1 MSRFSICAVISPT
14 NSSEIV
20 ISARVWGGKKKKIR
34 FREIKLARVRR
45 RKSRRARF
53 PDFPL
58 RDEEFALKNS
68 RETSGLFIFHFSVLH
83 YISTGEASVEH
94 SIPRDGECAR
104 NAGAE
109 RYISIYQLSPG
120 FHVLPNTFAKRH
132 ITSKL
137 SFFLSFLFL
146 LFLLFPFPPLMIM
159 VYNRLPFA
167 KSRGD
172 KESRAPESLPFDL
185 RKRIMTVIDGIVMYA
200 DSLCRFFFYES
211 RLVRISPQKCQ
222 LLCR

>member
-14 NSSEIV
+14 NSPEIV
-20 ISARVWGGKKKKIR
+20 ISARVWGGKKKDSIPGNKTGTS
-34 FREIKLARVRR
+34 RR

-68 RETSGLFIFHFSVLH
+68 RETSGLFIYHFSVLH

-137 SFFLSFLFL
+137 SFFLSFFS
-146 LFLLFPFPPLMIM
+146 FPSFPFPSSHD
-159 VYNRLPFA
+159 Y
-167 KSRGD
+167 
-172 KESRAPESLPFDL
+172 
-185 RKRIMTVIDGIVMYA
+185 GI
-200 DSLCRFFFYES
+200 
-211 RLVRISPQKCQ
+211 Q
-222 LLCR
+222 

>member
-1 MSRFSICAVISPT
+1 MRLCARNVAFFDLCGDLADKFAPKLLL
-14 NSSEIV
+14 
-20 ISARVWGGKKKKIR
+20 ARECGAGKKKDSIPGNKTGTS
-34 FREIKLARVRR
+34 RR

-68 RETSGLFIFHFSVLH
+68 RETSGLFIYHFSVLH

-137 SFFLSFLFL
+137 SFSLSFFS
-146 LFLLFPFPPLMIM
+146 FPSFPFPSSHD
-159 VYNRLPFA
+159 Y
-167 KSRGD
+167 
-172 KESRAPESLPFDL
+172 
-185 RKRIMTVIDGIVMYA
+185 GI
-200 DSLCRFFFYES
+200 
-211 RLVRISPQKCQ
+211 Q
-222 LLCR
+222 